1 MSNERP
7 AHVQNVINGVFGAN
21 SRYLQAAQGQNM
33 RGNKKEGNLP
43 LAFAVVLVEL
53 ASSDQKFD
61 PVEYNA
67 ICNGLKRLFG
77 ATREQVSALIN
88 QANLTLGNMRGTS
101 EYTELLQKG
110 LSEEDKLA
118 ALDVFDE
125 VINADGEVD
134 GYEAFLRQK
143 FLRLL
148 GLDNNPK

>member
-21 SRYLQAAQGQNM
+21 SRYLQSAQGQKQ
-33 RGNKKEGNLP
+33 GNKKGNNLP
-43 LAFAVVLVEL
+43 LAFAIVLVEL
-53 ASSDQKFD
+53 ASSDQNFE
-61 PVEYNA
+61 PAEYNA

-118 ALDVFDE
+118 ALDIFDE
-125 VINADGEVD
+125 VINADGQVD

-148 GLDNNPK
+148 GLDSK